1 MQDRRR
7 PHHRAMEGVIDL
19 PMEPGEARKAGLL
32 LAATELYVARQ
43 GHDASERRIF
53 AELFRQLLPETPPEH
68 RLTIARLLAAAPETP
83 PECLSLLAADP
94 DSGIA
99 AAALAGE
106 TALPETD
113 LIARAASGDAAVHRA
128 IAARSQMPATVA
140 GVLLRHADAP
150 TLKVLLARPDCPPD
164 ERVLELL
171 SAREDMLRALAA
183 DLARRHAL
191 PAQLLF
197 ALFLDLDS
205 AGRMEAIAAAEARA
219 LAELARR
226 GDPKLLN
233 VAFKPA
239 VLEALVEAA
248 LSGGLAVFAARLA
261 HALALP
267 AETAARIVDD
277 PGGEALVLALRA
289 LGTGDSESGRI
300 LVRVLGQS
308 AALEHLRGL
317 VALHDRVTPRA
328 AMLVMEG
335 LHAGPASAVE
345 QLVSAR
351 EEAPRAALARARGA
365 GLVSPYGGVSHAE
378 RRDAQAGRASTPSTT
393 PAAAPSRRD
402 AG

>member
-7 PHHRAMEGVIDL
+7 PHHRAMEGVLDL
-19 PMEPGEARKAGLL
+19 PMEPGGARKAGLL

-53 AELFRQLLPETPPEH
+53 AELFRQLLPETPAEH
-68 RLTIARLLAAAPETP
+68 RLTIAQLLAAVPEAPS
-83 PECLSLLAADP
+83 ECLSLLAADP
-94 DSGIA
+94 DSEIA

-106 TALPETD
+106 GALPETD
-113 LIARAASGDAAVHRA
+113 LISRAASGNAAVHRA
-128 IAARSQMPATVA
+128 IAARSQMPESVA
-140 GVLLRHADAP
+140 GVLLRHADAA

-191 PAQLLF
+191 PAPLLF
-197 ALFLDLDS
+197 ALFLDLDRT
-205 AGRMEAIAAAEARA
+205 GRMEAIAAAEARA

-239 VLEALVEAA
+239 VLAALVEAA

-289 LGTGDSESGRI
+289 LGTGDSESGRV
-300 LVRVLGQS
+300 LVRVLGQT
-308 AALEHLRGL
+308 AALEHLRAL
-317 VALHDRVTPRA
+317 LALHDRVTPRA
-328 AMLVMEG
+328 AMMVMEG
-335 LHAGPASAVE
+335 LHAGPAATIA
-345 QLVSAR
+345 QLAAAR
-351 EEAPRAALARARGA
+351 EEAQRPAAGRARAS
-365 GLVSPYGGVSHAE
+365 GLASPYGGVSHAE
-378 RRDAQAGRASTPSTT
+378 RRDGQGGRTLAPPSSPASV
-393 PAAAPSRRD
+393 PSRRD